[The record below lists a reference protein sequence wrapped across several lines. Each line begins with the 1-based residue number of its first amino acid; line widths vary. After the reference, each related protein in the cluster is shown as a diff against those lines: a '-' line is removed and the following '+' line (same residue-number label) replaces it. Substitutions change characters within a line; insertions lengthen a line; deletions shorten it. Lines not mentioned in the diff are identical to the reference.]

1 MTPVGSLDAEKIAEA
16 VFFILVFRIAF
27 TASFLPFSA
36 AFAGPACT
44 ETAEECFLLQQ
55 SLDILETETGQ

>member
-16 VFFILVFRIAF
+16 VFILVFRIAF

-36 AFAGPACT
+36 ASAGPACT